1 VTEVDEATRRA
12 WDTYRDSLRDLEGA
26 AYDEEER
33 RSWERLQRE
42 LEKLAE
48 ETGLSSDSRVG

>member
-1 VTEVDEATRRA
+1 VSEVDEGTRRA
-12 WDTYRDSLRDLEGA
+12 WATYRDNLRDLVGA

-48 ETGLSSDSRVG
+48 DARLSSDSRVG